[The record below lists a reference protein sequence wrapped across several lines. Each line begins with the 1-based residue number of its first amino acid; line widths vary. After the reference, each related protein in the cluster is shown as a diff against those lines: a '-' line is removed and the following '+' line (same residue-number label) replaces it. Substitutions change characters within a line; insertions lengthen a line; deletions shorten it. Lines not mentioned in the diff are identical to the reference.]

1 MRALLDKANLT
12 HMYVGMDLAS
22 APLHTSL
29 TLLELAAPEDSRQRL
44 ASLGLRVGTRFSL
57 LQKTAGGGRVALVGG
72 SRIALGSPLL
82 RQLRAEVAR

>member
-1 MRALLDKANLT
+1 
-12 HMYVGMDLAS
+12 MYVGMDLAS

-29 TLLELAAPEDSRQRL
+29 TLLSSDAPEGSRARL

-57 LQKTAGGGRVALVGG
+57 LQKTAGGGRVVLVGG
-72 SRIALGSPLL
+72 SRIALGSALL

>member
-29 TLLELAAPEDSRQRL
+29 TLLELAAPED
-44 ASLGLRVGTRFSL
+44 
-57 LQKTAGGGRVALVGG
+57 
-72 SRIALGSPLL
+72 
-82 RQLRAEVAR
+82 